1 MAKLVVTC
9 PSCNGELR
17 ATRLA
22 CQSCGT
28 NLDGSFEIPVLLRMS
43 QDDLTFISAFV
54 RSSGSLK
61 AMASLEGSSYPTV
74 RNRLD
79 QIIGRVE
86 ALEADDKKRRESASL
101 GVNDITKQRH
111 EILDAL
117 EKGRLSTKDAEEAL
131 RKVGL

>member
-1 MAKLVVTC
+1 MAKLVVSC
-9 PSCNGELR
+9 PSCGGDLR

-22 CQSCGT
+22 CVSCGT
-28 NLDGSFEIPVLLRMS
+28 NLEGQFDIPSLL
-43 QDDLTFISAFV
+43 QLPADDLAFVVEFV

-61 AMASLEGSSYPTV
+61 AMATKGGTSYPTV

-79 QIIGRVE
+79 QIIARLDSQQA
-86 ALEADDKKRRESASL
+86 ALQHKRS
-101 GVNDITKQRH
+101 

-117 EKGRLSTKDAEEAL
+117 EGGRLSTKEAEEQL

>member
-9 PSCNGELR
+9 PSCSGELR

-22 CQSCGT
+22 CQACGT
-28 NLDGSFEIPVLLRMS
+28 NLDGAFDLPLLLQLVP
-43 QDDLTFISAFV
+43 QDLAYVSAFV

-61 AMASLEGSSYPTV
+61 AMAKLEGSSYPTV

-79 QIIGRVE
+79 QIIARLE
-86 ALEADDKKRRESASL
+86 ALETGLTSRRHA
-101 GVNDITKQRH
+101 
-111 EILDAL
+111 ILDAL
-117 EKGRLSTKDAEEAL
+117 EKGQLSSKEAEEQL

>member
-9 PSCNGELR
+9 PSCSGELR

-28 NLDGSFEIPVLLRMS
+28 NLDGSFELPVLLRLPAE
-43 QDDLTFISAFV
+43 DLAFISEFV
-54 RSSGSLK
+54 RASGSLK
-61 AMASLEGSSYPTV
+61 AMAALEGTSYPTV

-79 QIIGRVE
+79 ALIARLEDLERE
-86 ALEADDKKRRESASL
+86 AKKQRELSPVDEKQRR
-101 GVNDITKQRH
+101 RH

-117 EKGRLSTKDAEEAL
+117 EKGRLSAKEAEEQL